1 MMKIMRSPIS
11 LFALNIVLTL
21 YLFALNLFSNHG
33 MVEIQAA
40 VWPALVL
47 LALGW
52 LLALVHRW
60 PFKLF
65 WMLNLLA
72 GSVAVFAKSQYR
84 ILITEDIL
92 LSALISENDLTAE
105 MI

>member
-1 MMKIMRSPIS
+1 MMKILRSPVS
-11 LFALNIVLTL
+11 LFVLNIVLTL

-65 WMLNLLA
+65 WTFNLLA
-72 GSVAVFAKSQYR
+72 GSVAVFSKRQYR
-84 ILITEDIL
+84 NLIT
-92 LSALISENDLTAE
+92 
-105 MI
+105 

>member
-1 MMKIMRSPIS
+1 LFSGSLYHDEDHASPVS
-11 LFALNIVLTL
+11 LFTLNIVLTL

-65 WMLNLLA
+65 GAEPA
-72 GSVAVFAKSQYR
+72 GGFGGGVCQKPIPHLDY
-84 ILITEDIL
+84 
-92 LSALISENDLTAE
+92 
-105 MI
+105 